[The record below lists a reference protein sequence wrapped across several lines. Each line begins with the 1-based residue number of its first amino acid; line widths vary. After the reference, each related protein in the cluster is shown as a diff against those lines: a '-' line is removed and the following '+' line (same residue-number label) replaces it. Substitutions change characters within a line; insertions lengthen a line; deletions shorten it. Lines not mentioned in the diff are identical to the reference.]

1 MLGVGR
7 FQPFLRGLAR
17 QVRELQGVGEHR
29 LADSAVDLVSA
40 LLAQHGSS
48 SAHELGP
55 DRIAAAHDIS
65 RRYLYKLLAEQ
76 GHTVSGWI
84 RERRLTQCRRDLGDP
99 ALAHLPVGAVAG
111 RWGFPDAGHF
121 SHVVKP
127 AEQTPMTTVRL
138 VQLCQEAGIPDGVVT
153 LLTGGPKAGRAL
165 VEHPGVDKVSFTGS
179 TETGRAIVHA
189 STGNLK
195 RVSLE
200 LGGKAPS
207 IVLPDADLGAAV
219 GGCLQRAAE
228 QWQCCAAYTRFHR
241 SCPFHRIHLSLERA
255 WVPGPGTGGTRSHLD
270 AVPAPWAGLS
280 GLQACGRDVAA

>member
-1 MLGVGR
+1 M
-7 FQPFLRGLAR
+7 
-17 QVRELQGVGEHR
+17 GEHR

-48 SAHELGP
+48 SAHQKDGPEALRHRILVYMEQRLADPELGP
-55 DRIAAAHDIS
+55 DRIAAAHHIS
-65 RRYLYKLLAEQ
+65 RRYLFKLLAEQ

-84 RERRLTQCRRDLGDP
+84 RERRLIRCRRDLGDP

-111 RWGFPDAGHF
+111 RWGFPDAAHF

-165 VEHPGVDKVSFTGS
+165 AEHPGVDKVSFTGS

-195 RVSLE
+195 R
-200 LGGKAPS
+200 A
-207 IVLPDADLGAAV
+207 
-219 GGCLQRAAE
+219 
-228 QWQCCAAYTRFHR
+228 
-241 SCPFHRIHLSLERA
+241 
-255 WVPGPGTGGTRSHLD
+255 
-270 AVPAPWAGLS
+270 
-280 GLQACGRDVAA
+280 